1 MNPFSTLCDDVGVY
15 VYLNTKVDLPS
26 ASETVLHF
34 FDSVQKAFP
43 EMTEFERRESGEF
56 VLEVDR
62 EQTASDLLRSIP
74 AGW

>member
-1 MNPFSTLCDDVGVY
+1 MNPYPTLCDDFGVY

-43 EMTEFERRESGEF
+43 
-56 VLEVDR
+56 L
-62 EQTASDLLRSIP
+62 
-74 AGW
+74 